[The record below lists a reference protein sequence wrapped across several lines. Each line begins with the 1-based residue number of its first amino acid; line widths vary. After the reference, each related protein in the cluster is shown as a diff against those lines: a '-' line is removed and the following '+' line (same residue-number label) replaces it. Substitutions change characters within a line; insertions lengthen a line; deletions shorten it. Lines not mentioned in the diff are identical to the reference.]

1 VNWRAQ
7 TPLAVVLAYLVFLF
21 AVAWA
26 AERFGRRLRGPR
38 VQTATYVLAVSVY
51 CTAWTFYGSVG
62 LAATRG
68 LEFLTIYLG
77 PALIALLW
85 PTVLRK
91 LVRVAKEQ
99 RITTISDFIA
109 SRHGKS
115 APLGTLVAVLVVCG
129 MIPYIALQLKAVSGS
144 LRMMI
149 GEAAWLEARA
159 RAADPTLVITVTL
172 ALFTIFFG
180 ARSLDFTR
188 QQTGLM
194 TAVAVESIV
203 KLLAFMLV
211 GAWVTWGLY
220 DGFGDIFGRIAAD
233 PASMRLVGLDVP
245 PAASYMR
252 WTVMLVISMAA
263 VMLLPR
269 QFHVLVAQNP
279 RERDVQT
286 AAWAFPLYL
295 LAINLFVLPVAFAG
309 LLQFGPDRSAADSF
323 ILALPLAAD
332 ASFIAVVVF
341 LGGFSAATA
350 MIVVDS
356 LALSK
361 MLSNDVVLPFLLRRR
376 RFDEVYWAGL
386 ASTRLGIIVVL
397 LLGYGWARI
406 EAGHLLLVE
415 MGLLS
420 FIAVAQCAP
429 AVLLGL
435 YWRRGNRAG
444 AFWSISAGFALWG
457 YTLIVPALV
466 REGVLSV
473 AWLTEGPLGLA
484 WLRPNAL
491 LGLEGLDII
500 SHGVFWSLFVN
511 VAVYLLV
518 SVATT
523 QDADERSQAA
533 AFVGGAVAEPPRTPA
548 ILSVSEL
555 ERLLHLYVPEREAG
569 AILRELLGGK
579 APRELGVPELLDLRI
594 RLERVLAASLGG
606 VAAHYIIEDRFS
618 ISKEEAEQL
627 VASFLN
633 MQRSLGKSERLL
645 ASVVESVDDCILTT
659 DDEGRLITLNAAGQR
674 LLGVSLAR
682 ARTLTYLDVLCEE
695 DRRRVGPAI
704 QQAVSRGRA
713 WRGGV
718 HGLGQGGRVFP
729 AHLAMA
735 CVFDARRTVIGA
747 VGVLR
752 DLTEQTATQQ
762 RLIQREKLAS
772 LGEMAAGVAH
782 EIRNPLGGIK
792 MATRL
797 LASGEFQGHRIPQE
811 MAQSIVS
818 GIVEI
823 ERIVA
828 DLLEYARDTRL
839 DLGRYPLE
847 RILTPAIEA
856 LDEPER
862 RRVTVAPS
870 GDGAGGVVATVDG
883 PRLRQVFA
891 NVLRNA
897 LEATERVSAPRVEVA
912 TGWRG
917 TAAVVTVS
925 DNGPGMDAAQREQV
939 FRPFFTTKPTGTG
952 LGMAIVKKIMD
963 LHGGEIEIDSAPGR
977 GTTVRLVI
985 PRAVRAAPPP
995 GTEEEPHEASHSH
1008 R

>member
-1 VNWRAQ
+1 VNWQAQ
-7 TPLAVVLAYLVFLF
+7 TPLAAVVLAYLVFLF
-21 AVAWA
+21 AVAWV
-26 AERFGRRLRGPR
+26 AERFGRRLLAPR
-38 VQTATYVLAVSVY
+38 LQTLTYVLAVSVY

-77 PALIALLW
+77 PALIALTW

-99 RITTISDFIA
+99 RITTISDCIA
-109 SRHGKS
+109 SRYGKS
-115 APLGTLVAVLVVCG
+115 AALGTLVAVLVVCG
-129 MIPYIALQLKAVSGS
+129 MIPYIALQLKAVSVS

-149 GEAAWLEARA
+149 GEASWLEARA
-159 RAADPTLVITVTL
+159 RMADPTLVITVTL

-188 QQTGLM
+188 RQTGLM

-203 KLLAFMLV
+203 KLIAFVLV
-211 GAWVTWGLY
+211 GAWVTWGLFG
-220 DGFGDIFGRIAAD
+220 GFADLFSRVAAN
-233 PASMRLVGLDVP
+233 PEWSRLLQLDAP

-252 WTVMLVISMAA
+252 WMVMLVISMAA

-269 QFHVLVAQNP
+269 QFHVLVVQNP

-295 LAINLFVLPVAFAG
+295 LAINVFVLPIAFAG
-309 LLQFGPDRSAADSF
+309 LLHFDGRAAADSF
-323 ILALPLAAD
+323 ILALPLDAG
-332 ASFIAVVVF
+332 ASFVAVVVF

-386 ASTRLGIIVVL
+386 ASTRLGIVVVL
-397 LLGYGWARI
+397 MLGYGWARI
-406 EAGHLLLVE
+406 EADHFLLVE

-429 AVLLGL
+429 AVFLGL
-435 YWRRGNRAG
+435 YWPRGTRAG
-444 AFWSISAGFALWG
+444 AFWSISAGFAFWG

-466 REGVLSV
+466 KEGVLPA
-473 AWLTEGPLGLA
+473 AWLADGPLGLG
-484 WLRPNAL
+484 WLRPTAF
-491 LGLEGLDII
+491 LGLSGLDTL

-511 VAVYLLV
+511 LAVYLLV
-518 SVATT
+518 SLVTT

-533 AFVGGAVAEPPRTPA
+533 AFVGGPVAEPPRTPA
-548 ILSVSEL
+548 ILSVPEL
-555 ERLLHLYVPEREAG
+555 KRLLHLYVPEAEAG

-579 APRELGVPELLDLRI
+579 TPRELGVPELLDVRI
-594 RLERVLAASLGG
+594 RLERLLAASLG
-606 VAAHYIIEDRFS
+606 AAAARYIIEDRFT
-618 ISKEEAEQL
+618 ISKGEAEQL
-627 VASFLN
+627 VTSFQG
-633 MQRSLGKSERLL
+633 MQRSLRKSERLL
-645 ASVVESVDDCILTT
+645 ASVVESVDDCIVTT
-659 DDEGRLITLNAAGQR
+659 DVEGRLITVNAAGQR
-674 LLGVSLAR
+674 LLGVSAAR
-682 ARTLTYLDVLCEE
+682 ARSLTYLDVLAEA
-695 DRRRVGPAI
+695 DRRRAGSAI
-704 QQAVSRGRA
+704 RRAMAEGRA
-713 WRGGV
+713 WRGSV
-718 HGLGQGGRVFP
+718 SGLAADGRTFP
-729 AHLAMA
+729 AHLAIA
-735 CVFDARRTVIGA
+735 CVFDAQREVIGA

-752 DLTEQTATQQ
+752 DLTEQVATQQ

-797 LASGEFQGHRIPQE
+797 LASGTFQEPRIPQE

-823 ERIVA
+823 ERIIA

-839 DLGRYPLE
+839 DLGEYPLD
-847 RILTPAIEA
+847 RILTPAIQALGEA
-856 LDEPER
+856 ER
-862 RRVTVAPS
+862 RRVTIVTRGLEP
-870 GDGAGGVVATVDG
+870 GVVVAMVDG

-891 NVLRNA
+891 NVLKNA
-897 LEATERVSAPRVEVA
+897 VEATERIDEARVEVA
-912 TGWRG
+912 VGLRG
-917 TAAVVTVS
+917 SAAVVAVT
-925 DNGPGMDAAQREQV
+925 DNGLGMDGADREKV
-939 FRPFFTTKPTGTG
+939 FLPFFTTKPTGTG

-977 GTTVRLVI
+977 GTTVRLII
-985 PRAVRAAPPP
+985 PRAAPA
-995 GTEEEPHEASHSH
+995 EPAPADRGSQHEATHSH